1 MTLDWCPGIREAC
14 SHWRDAPMLQHTF
27 VALET
32 SLQDG
37 SDVVIDASKGLVEC
51 VCQIIVDELDNP
63 RSPLKPQK
71 SDVPVT
77 EWVSVA
83 IRVLRLGDVRHRKFA
98 DFVKHHSGL
107 AESLRILRNDAGPVS
122 HGKNGFIQALT
133 SHHRRA
139 AVLAADSIVAF
150 LHHAYLDAQLNPTI
164 SREPWDRF
172 EKENALID
180 AHVGLA
186 VETDDDGVPSLRFL
200 LPGGDVLP
208 LTIEVSR
215 LLYQLD
221 RDAYVEALNAA
232 RNASSN
238 ETAGAATATGQDM
251 EAVG

>member
-1 MTLDWCPGIREAC
+1 MTTDWCPGIREAC

-32 SLQDG
+32 SLQDE

-51 VCQIIVDELDNP
+51 VCQIIVDELDDP

-71 SDVPVT
+71 SDAPIT
-77 EWVSVA
+77 EWVAVA
-83 IRVLRLGDVRHRKFA
+83 IRVLRLGDVRHRRFA
-98 DFVKHHSGL
+98 DFIKHHSGL
-107 AESLRILRNDAGPVS
+107 AESLRVLRNDAGPVS
-122 HGKNGFIQALT
+122 HGKDGFIQSLT
-133 SHHRRA
+133 SYHRRA

-186 VETDDDGVPSLRFL
+186 VETDDEGVPSLQFL

-238 ETAGAATATGQDM
+238 ETAGAAAVTGRDM
-251 EAVG
+251 EAAG